1 MQTAVATCD
10 SLSVFMREME
20 KHPLLSKEE
29 EYVLAVRYYENED
42 LEAAN
47 KLVVSNL
54 RFVVR
59 IASEYR
65 SYGFPI
71 SLGIETLG
79 GVMTT
84 IIERNMTIPSKKAK
98 FSPLRRTTR
107 TRLRS
112 TCCREKGRRL
122 PTTGRLPS
130 SFCRAFP
137 RMQQN
142 RVDGVLYIRTD
153 CILLTYYG
161 CIILHL
167 ESDHLDYLMTRNGL
181 KQAY

>member
-1 MQTAVATCD
+1 MQTAVATSD

-84 IIERNMTIPSKKAK
+84 IIERNMTIPIKKSQIFTAAEDNQNSVEIQMLQGERQKAADNRTLAK
-98 FSPLRRTTR
+98 FILSGIPTDAA
-107 TRLRS
+107 
-112 TCCREKGRRL
+112 KPGRW
-122 PTTGRLPS
+122 
-130 SFCRAFP
+130 RAI
-137 RMQQN
+137 
-142 RVDGVLYIRTD
+142 YTD
-153 CILLTYYG
+153 
-161 CIILHL
+161 
-167 ESDHLDYLMTRNGL
+167 
-181 KQAY
+181 K